1 MVIVEIFD
9 EIRGL
14 QSNLADVTMQ
24 CRLVVTGAKSQGT
37 PISLDRPVGFYKL
50 QPATRPLFTKINNKM
65 TEIIC
70 NPQRIL
76 V

>member
-50 QPATRPLFTKINNKM
+50 
-65 TEIIC
+65 
-70 NPQRIL
+70 
-76 V
+76 

>member
-37 PISLDRPVGFYKL
+37 PISLDSAAVFTNYNYQLGHYLQKSMTKL
-50 QPATRPLFTKINNKM
+50 FR
-65 TEIIC
+65 
-70 NPQRIL
+70 
-76 V
+76 